1 VDESAFQGTRSLYLS
16 LTAFVK
22 FRDDS
27 DFVIDMIGRMKIW
40 RVLIAL
46 LALSSPVTLTA
57 RPKVQI
63 QPRQESQYSRT
74 FFVQLKGIFGRF
86 RDADLD
92 RVFDSAEV
100 IQCPELVSDK
110 GEWRTVAF
118 FNEKRELGDWY
129 RSNLDEVKHDLAV
142 FAFSGVCRGE
152 HGPVQLTTKFPV
164 TESIQAFIQQ
174 KIELEQVEV
183 NVNAPVR
190 ASFDA
195 TTSAYSFDLPY
206 LFLIKQDDSGAD
218 LYSLDPPRLAD
229 RQRYA
234 TDVVDHWDCKSV
246 TGGGVTYRFLI
257 CKTTTLPRIPSLRSQ
272 PQRPVFG
279 ASAYFILSD
288 GEEAS
293 SNVKL
298 TFNDTNDQQHEVEDA
313 SARATASDAPSSA
326 LWEVPDSDEK
336 IVDVLREDF
345 RIRFAQ
351 SWANRIGSAQAL
363 YGRQILNLDSAKP
376 AEGADYCIW
385 LAGAGGSSRR
395 LLDDADSIQN
405 SITVHDR
412 DNQSS
417 TSIALDMR
425 TPDGMHLGTFQCYFP
440 RATSATSVDFG
451 RWKAIVG
458 DNVVLEV
465 KP

>member
-1 VDESAFQGTRSLYLS
+1 
-16 LTAFVK
+16 
-22 FRDDS
+22 
-27 DFVIDMIGRMKIW
+27 MIEGMKML

-46 LALSSPVTLTA
+46 LALSIPVTFIA
-57 RPKVQI
+57 RPKSPI
-63 QPRQESQYSRT
+63 QPRQESPYSRT
-74 FFVQLKGIFGRF
+74 FFMQLKGIFGRF

-92 RVFDSAEV
+92 RVFDSAEA
-100 IQCPELVSDK
+100 IRCSDLISDK

-164 TESIQAFIQQ
+164 TESIQAYTQQ
-174 KIELEQVEV
+174 QIGLEQIEV

-190 ASFDA
+190 ASFDSGN
-195 TTSAYSFDLPY
+195 SAYSFDLPY
-206 LFLIKQDDSGAD
+206 LFLIKQDEGGGD

-272 PQRPVFG
+272 QQRPVFG

-298 TFNDTNDQQHEVEDA
+298 TFSDTNDKEHEVEDA
-313 SARATASDAPSSA
+313 STASSSDAPSSTS
-326 LWEVPDSDEK
+326 WESPDSDEK
-336 IVDVLREDF
+336 VADVLRDDF

-351 SWANRIGSAQAL
+351 SWTNRIGSAQAL
-363 YGRQILNLDSAKP
+363 YGRQISNLDSAKP

-385 LAGAGGSSRR
+385 LAGAGGSSHR
-395 LLDDADSIQN
+395 LLEDGDDPSNI
-405 SITVHDR
+405 
-412 DNQSS
+412 
-417 TSIALDMR
+417 
-425 TPDGMHLGTFQCYFP
+425 P
-440 RATSATSVDFG
+440 
-451 RWKAIVG
+451 
-458 DNVVLEV
+458 
-465 KP
+465 

>member
-1 VDESAFQGTRSLYLS
+1 
-16 LTAFVK
+16 
-22 FRDDS
+22 
-27 DFVIDMIGRMKIW
+27 MIEGMKIL

-46 LALSSPVTLTA
+46 LALSIPVTFIA
-57 RPKVQI
+57 RPKSPI
-63 QPRQESQYSRT
+63 QPRQESPYSRA
-74 FFVQLKGIFGRF
+74 FFMQLKGIFGRF

-92 RVFDSAEV
+92 RVFDSAEA
-100 IQCPELVSDK
+100 IRCSDLIGDK

-142 FAFSGVCRGE
+142 FAFTGVCRGE
-152 HGPVQLTTKFPV
+152 NGPVQLTTKFPV
-164 TESIQAFIQQ
+164 TESVQAYTQQ
-174 KIELEQVEV
+174 QIGLEQIEV

-190 ASFDA
+190 ASFDSRNS
-195 TTSAYSFDLPY
+195 TYSFDLPY
-206 LFLIKQDDSGAD
+206 LFLIKQDEGGGD

-272 PQRPVFG
+272 QQRPVFG

-298 TFNDTNDQQHEVEDA
+298 TFSDTNDKEHEVEDA
-313 SARATASDAPSSA
+313 SIASSSDVPSSTS
-326 LWEVPDSDEK
+326 WESPDSDEK
-336 IVDVLREDF
+336 VADVLRDDF

-351 SWANRIGSAQAL
+351 SWTNRIGSAQAL

-385 LAGAGGSSRR
+385 LAGAGGSSHR
-395 LLDDADSIQN
+395 LLDDGNDPVQY
-405 SITVHDR
+405 SITLHDR
-412 DNQSS
+412 DDQSS
-417 TSIALDMR
+417 TSISFDLQTLA
-425 TPDGMHLGTFQCYFP
+425 GMHLGTFQCNFP
-440 RATSATSVDFG
+440 RATSAASIDFA

-458 DNVVLEV
+458 DNVLLEV
-465 KP
+465 RP